1 MGTLTKEEKVKR
13 FLIVSGL
20 GIAVIFVLLT
30 SLKAQDQKTLANQA
44 TGEGQVV
51 YTFKDDA
58 DIKQFQQ
65 LVQAK
70 QIVNT
75 RIAVLQTYLTQEV
88 GNIQQLN
95 GQLSLNYKIDPNK
108 NYLMDPDKKVV
119 REAPMTAAQPAGTAN
134 PSAVTAPAATATPAA
149 EKK

>member
-1 MGTLTKEEKVKR
+1 MWQNLTKEEKVKR

-20 GIAVIFVLLT
+20 GVAIILVLLT
-30 SLKAQDQKTLANQA
+30 SLKAQDQRREGA
-44 TGEGQVV
+44 TAAGAPPEGAIA

-58 DIKQFQQ
+58 DIQQFQQ

-75 RIAVLQTYLTQEV
+75 RIAVLQTYLTQEA
-88 GNIQQLN
+88 GNSQQIN

-108 NYLMDPDKKVV
+108 NYVMDPDKKVV
-119 REAPMTAAQPAGTAN
+119 REVPAAQTAQTATGAMNPALTAAQTTQP
-134 PSAVTAPAATATPAA
+134 
-149 EKK
+149 

>member
-1 MGTLTKEEKVKR
+1 MWKNLTKEEKVKR

-20 GIAVIFVLLT
+20 GIAVILVLLT
-30 SLKAQDQKTLANQA
+30 SLKAQDQNKPMPANPA
-44 TGEGQVV
+44 ASEGAVV
-51 YTFKDDA
+51 YTFKDDG
-58 DIKQFQQ
+58 DMKQFQQ

-75 RIAVLQTYLTQEV
+75 RVAVLQTYLTQEI

-108 NYLMDPDKKVV
+108 NYLMDPEKKVV
-119 REAPMTAAQPAGTAN
+119 REAPMPAPQTADVA
-134 PSAVTAPAATATPAA
+134 AATAET
-149 EKK
+149 K